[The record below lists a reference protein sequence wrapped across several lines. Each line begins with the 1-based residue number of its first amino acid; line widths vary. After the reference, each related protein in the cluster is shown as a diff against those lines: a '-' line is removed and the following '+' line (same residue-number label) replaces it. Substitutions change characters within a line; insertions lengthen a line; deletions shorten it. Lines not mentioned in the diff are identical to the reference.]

1 MSGEARPASVVDAL
15 LFHGSRMPP
24 SVLDNRP
31 SLRLAVVACMDARL
45 DLFAILGLG
54 TGQVHVIRNAG
65 GLVDDAAIR
74 SLAISQRMLGT
85 REILILQHTG
95 CGLHGLDDDA
105 FAADIA
111 AETGRRPPWRAG
123 GFVDIEQSV
132 REQIRRA
139 RAAGEIPHRD
149 AVRGA
154 IVDLARGGV
163 HEVVEDAPA
172 G

>member
-1 MSGEARPASVVDAL
+1 VSERPPSVVDAL
-15 LFHGSRMPP
+15 LFHGSRNPP

-65 GLVDDAAIR
+65 GLVDEGAIR
-74 SLAISQRMLGT
+74 SLAVSQRMLGT
-85 REILILQHTG
+85 REILILQHTQ
-95 CGLHGLDDDA
+95 CGLHGLDDEA
-105 FAADIA
+105 FAKSVSRD
-111 AETGRRPPWRAG
+111 TGRAPTWRAG
-123 GFVDIEQSV
+123 GFADLEESV

-139 RAAGEIPHRD
+139 RSAPEIPYRH

-154 IVDLARGGV
+154 IVDLENGGV
-163 HEVVEDAPA
+163 HEVEEPAPA
-172 G
+172 A

>member
-1 MSGEARPASVVDAL
+1 MSAGGRPPTVVDAL

-45 DLFAILGLG
+45 DLFSILGLG

-74 SLAISQRMLGT
+74 SLAVSQRMLGT
-85 REILILQHTG
+85 REILILQHTQ
-95 CGLHGLDDDA
+95 CGLHGLDDEA

-111 AETGRRPPWRAG
+111 AETGRRPTWTAG
-123 GFVDIEQSV
+123 GFTDLEENV

-139 RAAGEIPHRD
+139 RRAPEIPHRD

-163 HEVVEDAPA
+163 HEVVEDAA
-172 G
+172 GG